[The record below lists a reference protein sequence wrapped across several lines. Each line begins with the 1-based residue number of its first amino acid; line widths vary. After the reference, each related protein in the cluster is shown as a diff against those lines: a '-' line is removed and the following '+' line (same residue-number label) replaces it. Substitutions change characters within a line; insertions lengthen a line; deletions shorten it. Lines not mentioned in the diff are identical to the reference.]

1 MSSFNSLFNRIQVL
15 SEARVSPYA
24 KAHPAFGGITK
35 KMRAGGLSAAPLD
48 TIKFIRETLYYM
60 DILSDDELNAIKK
73 APGFSGKK
81 QAMLAV
87 LQAKQDLINQ
97 NKDAIAARIEETLDN
112 FINGVGVNRGREE
125 KYAAQAAAEAI
136 AKEVRKS
143 KSGKELDDAL
153 TDAISS
159 AVESIRVSSAI
170 YEILGEIRAHLG
182 EEGVDI
188 EEEALTEVEDY
199 ADKISTVAQLKSFI
213 KQIQAEPG
221 YEKIAAYLSSIV
233 KPVEAGLEDEEHDYR
248 PESIEEYPVTEKEY
262 DEVMKG
268 KKAEKDY
275 DGDGEIESPK
285 DEYMGSKDAAIK
297 KAMKKKGIEDSET
310 VDGVI
315 VVKDKVHNGVRIQMT
330 VDDEEKYTLSID
342 EKPVFSHCSDK
353 IVADYF
359 KSAVMFA
366 ANSESSQE
374 VIDQIREEDGEGK
387 YDDGEHAEDAAD
399 GAMAGIK
406 AKERL
411 NYIDNIVSTYEG
423 KDLDWYKKVLFKN
436 PRFKDGDLTPY
447 ELLVLKRA
455 MLSSEDGEGKYDDG
469 DGKDEKC
476 DYVPCEDSEDEVESA
491 MNTAED
497 MINSGDI
504 DADSS
509 FEEIA
514 QALEDDGYTPEVA
527 DKVARSI
534 RPEDSEE
541 VVAESYTSQY
551 LIEQAQKDKRNTA
564 PKQETVSFKE
574 RMKPKNS
581 WQLSELR
588 RYGL

>member
-1 MSSFNSLFNRIQVL
+1 MSSFSNLFNRIQTL
-15 SEARVSPYA
+15 TEAKVSPYA

-60 DILSDDELNAIKK
+60 DILNDDELNAIKK

-81 QAMLAV
+81 QAMLAA

-112 FINGVGVNRGREE
+112 FISGVGVNRGREE

-153 TDAISS
+153 TDVISDETLVITAS
-159 AVESIRVSSAI
+159 LAKVLGQIRT
-170 YEILGEIRAHLG
+170 HLG
-182 EEGVDI
+182 EEGFDI
-188 EEEALTEVEDY
+188 EDEALTEVEDY
-199 ADKISTVAQLKSFI
+199 ADKISTVTQLKSFI

-233 KPVEAGLEDEEHDYR
+233 KPVEAGLEDEEMEDEEHDYR
-248 PESIEEYPVTEKEY
+248 PESVEEYPVTEKEY
-262 DEVMKG
+262 DEVMKSEEVAFIEVPEIYR
-268 KKAEKDY
+268 KALRAELEEL
-275 DGDGEIESPK
+275 EIPHEFGLGGVEVDK
-285 DEYMGSKDAAIK
+285 VDETDVMSVLFNLKRGRGRMGS
-297 KAMKKKGIEDSET
+297 E
-310 VDGVI
+310 
-315 VVKDKVHNGVRIQMT
+315 N
-330 VDDEEKYTLSID
+330 EEGN
-342 EKPVFSHCSDK
+342 V
-353 IVADYF
+353 
-359 KSAVMFA
+359 
-366 ANSESSQE
+366 
-374 VIDQIREEDGEGK
+374 
-387 YDDGEHAEDAAD
+387 DAAD

-447 ELLVLKRA
+447 ELKVLKRA

-476 DYVPCEDSEDEVESA
+476 DYVPCEDSE
-491 MNTAED
+491 
-497 MINSGDI
+497 
-504 DADSS
+504 
-509 FEEIA
+509 
-514 QALEDDGYTPEVA
+514 
-527 DKVARSI
+527 
-534 RPEDSEE
+534 E
-541 VVAESYTSQY
+541 VVAESYTLHY
-551 LIEQAQKDKRNTA
+551 LTEQAQKDTRNTA

-581 WQLSELR
+581 WQLEELR

>member
-81 QAMLAV
+81 QAMLAA

-112 FINGVGVNRGREE
+112 FISGVGVNRGREE

-136 AKEVRKS
+136 AKEIRKS
-143 KSGKELDDAL
+143 KSGKGLDDAL
-153 TDAISS
+153 LSNALTNVISDETLVITAS
-159 AVESIRVSSAI
+159 LAKV
-170 YEILGEIRAHLG
+170 LGEIRTHLG
-182 EEGVDI
+182 EEGFDI

-233 KPVEAGLEDEEHDYR
+233 KPVEAGLEDEEIEDEEHDYR

-262 DEVMKG
+262 DE
-268 KKAEKDY
+268 
-275 DGDGEIESPK
+275 
-285 DEYMGSKDAAIK
+285 
-297 KAMKKKGIEDSET
+297 AMKSKEVVFVKVPEIYRKALRAELEELGVPHEFGLGGVEVNEVDETDVET
-310 VDGVI
+310 VLFNLKRSRG
-315 VVKDKVHNGVRIQMT
+315 RIG
-330 VDDEEKYTLSID
+330 DEE
-342 EKPVFSHCSDK
+342 EKK
-353 IVADYF
+353 
-359 KSAVMFA
+359 
-366 ANSESSQE
+366 
-374 VIDQIREEDGEGK
+374 
-387 YDDGEHAEDAAD
+387 
-399 GAMAGIK
+399 
-406 AKERL
+406 
-411 NYIDNIVSTYEG
+411 
-423 KDLDWYKKVLFKN
+423 
-436 PRFKDGDLTPY
+436 
-447 ELLVLKRA
+447 
-455 MLSSEDGEGKYDDG
+455 GKYDDG

-476 DYVPCEDSEDEVESA
+476 DYVPCEDSEDEIQSA
-491 MNTAED
+491 TNTAED

>member
-1 MSSFNSLFNRIQVL
+1 MSSFSNLFNRIQTL
-15 SEARVSPYA
+15 TEAKVSPYA

-60 DILSDDELNAIKK
+60 DILDDEELNAIKK

-81 QAMLAV
+81 QAMLAA

-153 TDAISS
+153 TDVISDEALVITAS
-159 AVESIRVSSAI
+159 LAKV
-170 YEILGEIRAHLG
+170 LGEIRTHLG
-182 EEGVDI
+182 EEGFDI
-188 EEEALTEVEDY
+188 EDEALSQVEDY

-233 KPVEAGLEDEEHDYR
+233 KPVEAGLEDEEIEDEEHDWR
-248 PESIEEYPVTEKEY
+248 PESVEEYPVTEKEY
-262 DEVMKG
+262 DE
-268 KKAEKDY
+268 
-275 DGDGEIESPK
+275 
-285 DEYMGSKDAAIK
+285 
-297 KAMKKKGIEDSET
+297 AMKNEEVVFVKVPEIYRRALRAELEELGVPHEFGLGGVEVSEID
-310 VDGVI
+310 V
-315 VVKDKVHNGVRIQMT
+315 NE
-330 VDDEEKYTLSID
+330 VDDVLFSLRRSRGRIGDEEEK
-342 EKPVFSHCSDK
+342 K
-353 IVADYF
+353 
-359 KSAVMFA
+359 
-366 ANSESSQE
+366 
-374 VIDQIREEDGEGK
+374 
-387 YDDGEHAEDAAD
+387 
-399 GAMAGIK
+399 
-406 AKERL
+406 
-411 NYIDNIVSTYEG
+411 
-423 KDLDWYKKVLFKN
+423 
-436 PRFKDGDLTPY
+436 
-447 ELLVLKRA
+447 
-455 MLSSEDGEGKYDDG
+455 GKYDDG

-476 DYVPCEDSEDEVESA
+476 DYVPC
-491 MNTAED
+491 
-497 MINSGDI
+497 
-504 DADSS
+504 
-509 FEEIA
+509 
-514 QALEDDGYTPEVA
+514 
-527 DKVARSI
+527 
-534 RPEDSEE
+534 EDSEE

-581 WQLSELR
+581 WQLEELR

>member
-1 MSSFNSLFNRIQVL
+1 MSSFSNLFNRIQTL
-15 SEARVSPYA
+15 TEAKVSPYA

-60 DILSDDELNAIKK
+60 DILNDEELNAIKK

-81 QAMLAV
+81 QAMLAA

-153 TDAISS
+153 TDVISDETLVITAS
-159 AVESIRVSSAI
+159 LAKV
-170 YEILGEIRAHLG
+170 LGEIRTHLG
-182 EEGVDI
+182 EEGFDI

-233 KPVEAGLEDEEHDYR
+233 KPVEAGLEDEEIEDEEHDYR

-262 DEVMKG
+262 DE
-268 KKAEKDY
+268 
-275 DGDGEIESPK
+275 
-285 DEYMGSKDAAIK
+285 
-297 KAMKKKGIEDSET
+297 AMKSKEVVFVKVPEIYRKALRAELEELGVPHEFGLGGVEVSEID
-310 VDGVI
+310 V
-315 VVKDKVHNGVRIQMT
+315 NE
-330 VDDEEKYTLSID
+330 VDDVLFSLRRSRGRIGDEEEK
-342 EKPVFSHCSDK
+342 
-353 IVADYF
+353 
-359 KSAVMFA
+359 
-366 ANSESSQE
+366 
-374 VIDQIREEDGEGK
+374 
-387 YDDGEHAEDAAD
+387 
-399 GAMAGIK
+399 
-406 AKERL
+406 
-411 NYIDNIVSTYEG
+411 
-423 KDLDWYKKVLFKN
+423 
-436 PRFKDGDLTPY
+436 
-447 ELLVLKRA
+447 KR
-455 MLSSEDGEGKYDDG
+455 KYDDG
-469 DGKDEKC
+469 DGKEEKC
-476 DYVPCEDSEDEVESA
+476 DYVPC
-491 MNTAED
+491 
-497 MINSGDI
+497 
-504 DADSS
+504 
-509 FEEIA
+509 
-514 QALEDDGYTPEVA
+514 
-527 DKVARSI
+527 
-534 RPEDSEE
+534 EDSEE

-581 WQLSELR
+581 WQLEELR

>member
-1 MSSFNSLFNRIQVL
+1 MSSFSNLFNRIQTL
-15 SEARVSPYA
+15 TEAKVSPYA

-60 DILSDDELNAIKK
+60 DILNDDELNAIKK

-81 QAMLAV
+81 RAMLAA

-112 FINGVGVNRGREE
+112 FINGIGVDRGREE
-125 KYAAQAAAEAI
+125 KYAAQAAAEVI

-153 TDAISS
+153 ADVISDEALVITAS
-159 AVESIRVSSAI
+159 LAKV
-170 YEILGEIRAHLG
+170 LGEIRTHLG
-182 EEGVDI
+182 EEGFDI
-188 EEEALTEVEDY
+188 EEEALSEVELY
-199 ADKISTVAQLKSFI
+199 ADKISTVEQLKSFI
-213 KQIQAEPG
+213 KQIQSEPG

-233 KPVEAGLEDEEHDYR
+233 KPVEAGLEDEEMEDEEHDWR
-248 PESIEEYPVTEKEY
+248 PESVEEYPVSETEY

-268 KKAEKDY
+268 EEVAFIEVPEIYRKALRAELEAL
-275 DGDGEIESPK
+275 EIPHEFGLGGVEVDKK
-285 DEYMGSKDAAIK
+285 DETDVMSVLFSLKRSRGRMGS
-297 KAMKKKGIEDSET
+297 E
-310 VDGVI
+310 
-315 VVKDKVHNGVRIQMT
+315 N
-330 VDDEEKYTLSID
+330 EEK
-342 EKPVFSHCSDK
+342 K
-353 IVADYF
+353 
-359 KSAVMFA
+359 
-366 ANSESSQE
+366 
-374 VIDQIREEDGEGK
+374 
-387 YDDGEHAEDAAD
+387 
-399 GAMAGIK
+399 
-406 AKERL
+406 
-411 NYIDNIVSTYEG
+411 
-423 KDLDWYKKVLFKN
+423 
-436 PRFKDGDLTPY
+436 
-447 ELLVLKRA
+447 
-455 MLSSEDGEGKYDDG
+455 GKYDDG

-476 DYVPCEDSEDEVESA
+476 DYVPCEDSEDEIQSA
-491 MNTAED
+491 TNAAED
-497 MINSGDI
+497 MISSGDI

-541 VVAESYTSQY
+541 VVAESYTLHY
-551 LIEQAQKDKRNTA
+551 LTEQAQKDTRNTA

-581 WQLSELR
+581 WQLEELR